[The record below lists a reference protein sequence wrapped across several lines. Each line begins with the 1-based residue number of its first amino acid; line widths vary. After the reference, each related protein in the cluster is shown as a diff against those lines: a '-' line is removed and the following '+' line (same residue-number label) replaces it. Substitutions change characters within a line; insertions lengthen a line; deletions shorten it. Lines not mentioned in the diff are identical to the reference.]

1 MMLVDRQSHSLLG
14 FLVVSESLRTWA
26 AMLQDTEVKGYS
38 NGHDWH
44 LDQLICSWRRW
55 ADESMLALRG
65 KLNGSIVPTAKSIFT
80 LHDVM
85 KITDGEPCH
94 NSVLWKEDITR

>member
-1 MMLVDRQSHSLLG
+1 MAMIGILTSLYVAG
-14 FLVVSESLRTWA
+14 GEGQR
-26 AMLQDTEVKGYS
+26 
-38 NGHDWH
+38 
-44 LDQLICSWRRW
+44 
-55 ADESMLALRG
+55 SMFALRG
-65 KLNGSIVPTAKSIFT
+65 KLYGSIVPTAKSIFT